1 MKEFLL
7 GKTLS
12 KFLALAGLALCAAGA
27 QAAPINL
34 VKNGGFDATTNGTG
48 QIGYNTQVNDWTSPG
63 GYNFVFG
70 VGEADTVGA
79 KSWFNQP
86 ENPPLTLW
94 GANNGGANALAVS
107 ANGGNFLAADGAYGV
122 ERIEQMIHGLV
133 VGQKYMLSFE
143 WAAAQQFGF
152 DGDTTENWSVSIDGN
167 TFTTDT
173 YHNANHAS
181 SSWMKETFSFTA
193 KGTEGLLSF
202 LAAGTPEGFP
212 PFSLLDGVSLFAL
225 GDDGKQGQVP
235 EPATWLTLLT
245 GLLLLAFAR
254 RRAARQR

>member
-1 MKEFLL
+1 MKAIVPGKILRNFLAAASLALL
-7 GKTLS
+7 GAS
-12 KFLALAGLALCAAGA
+12 AYAG
-27 QAAPINL
+27 PVNL
-34 VKNGGFDATTNGTG
+34 VKNGGFESTSKGTG
-48 QIGYNTQVNDWTSPG
+48 QIGFNTEVTDWTSPG

-70 VGEADTVGA
+70 AGEADTIGA
-79 KSWFNQP
+79 KSWFNKP

-94 GANNGGANALAVS
+94 GANNGGANALAQS
-107 ANGGNFLAADGAYGV
+107 GNGGNFLAADGAYGV

-133 VGQKYMLSFE
+133 VGQKYVLSFE

-152 DGDTTENWSVSIDGN
+152 DGATTENWSVSIDGN

-181 SSWMKETFSFTA
+181 SNWMKETFSFTA

-212 PFSLLDGVSLFAL
+212 PFSLLDGVSLFAFV
-225 GDDGKQGQVP
+225 DEDKQGSVP

-245 GLLLLAFAR
+245 GLVLLGVAR
-254 RRAARQR
+254 RRAAAQR